1 MPRRWTHVGRCWT
14 NGEPFLA
21 LDTELLPAWRGMSD
35 GAYERLVPSLAYEL
49 TSVRV
54 GEGRAGLIL
63 TDAEIGDE
71 GWLEVFRADD
81 DAVAVVQAYAED
93 YPAVLTA
100 ALDHP
105 TDDDEPGD
113 SIAVPGGRL
122 AFISAAL
129 DGSGPDGAFLLPE
142 SPGALP
148 SSCEP
153 DDAAIDASPV
163 LDVGPRT
170 YAMSV
175 RWMTELAEDVV
186 FARWLLVSTSP
197 WTSRSPAADA

>member
-1 MPRRWTHVGRCWT
+1 MFRRWTHVGRCWS

-21 LDTELLPAWRGMSD
+21 LDTELLPDWRGMSD
-35 GAYERLVPSLAYEL
+35 GAYERLVPSLSYEL
-49 TSVRV
+49 TSVPV
-54 GEGRAGLIL
+54 GDGRAGLIL

-81 DAVAVVQAYAED
+81 DALAVVQASAED
-93 YPAVLTA
+93 YPAVLAA
-100 ALDHP
+100 ALDYP

-122 AFISAAL
+122 ALISAAL

-142 SPGALP
+142 FPAPLP
-148 SSCEP
+148 SS
-153 DDAAIDASPV
+153 DALDESQVDASPV

-170 YAMSV
+170 YRMSV

-197 WTSRSPAADA
+197 WTRYPAG

>member
-1 MPRRWTHVGRCWT
+1 MPRRWTHVGRCWS

-21 LDTELLPAWRGMSD
+21 LDTELLSDWRGLSD

-49 TSVRV
+49 TSVPV
-54 GEGRAGLIL
+54 GDGRAGVIL
-63 TDAEIGDE
+63 TDAEISDE

-81 DAVAVVQAYAED
+81 DALAVVQAFAED
-93 YPAVLTA
+93 YPAVLAA
-100 ALDHP
+100 ALDYP

-122 AFISAAL
+122 ALISAAL
-129 DGSGPDGAFLLPE
+129 DGTGPDGALLLPE
-142 SPGALP
+142 SPGPVPP
-148 SSCEP
+148 SYEG
-153 DDAAIDASPV
+153 DEGDIDTSPV
-163 LDVGPRT
+163 LEVGPRT
-170 YAMSV
+170 YSLSV

-197 WTSRSPAADA
+197 WTRRPDR